1 MKHTPIQRIL
11 GEDIT
16 KIIFIA
22 EILLIYIYNGRQLNT
37 FQTTFWL
44 WDWLQGEPLQ
54 LFMIKQH
61 EGDCSWSSG
70 PFWIFLH
77 SYCLVFKPIAC
88 NLISTGGASRN
99 HFVKVCRCCSW
110 LNSHIYNLINNILEP
125 MRSCWTCVACWID
138 HHSNCLHGF
147 WGSSHW
153 IWLWALTKLR
163 RN

>member
-11 GEDIT
+11 IIRFKRDMGEDIT

-54 LFMIKQH
+54 LFMIRQH
-61 EGDCSWSSG
+61 EGGQELVLCAFLDFLALTHTVLSSNQ
-70 PFWIFLH
+70 LDT
-77 SYCLVFKPIAC
+77 VAC
-88 NLISTGGASRN
+88 DVISTGGASRN
-99 HFVKVCRCCSW
+99 HFVKVCLCCSW

-147 WGSSHW
+147 
-153 IWLWALTKLR
+153 LR
-163 RN
+163 